1 MSDSPS
7 FAKVFAE
14 LNGPEGL
21 SAASARLVFDQIFA
35 GSWTPAQIGGLLVAL
50 HMRGETPQVI
60 SAAAQAMRASMVR
73 VEHTLPLVLD
83 TCGTGGDGRGTVN
96 ISTGAAIIA
105 SAAGVPVAKHGN
117 RAASSLTGT
126 ADVLGALGIAIDVPP
141 TSAGQILKRANIAFL
156 FAQAHHPA
164 MKHAMGVRRELGIRT
179 LFNILGPLANPAG
192 ATHQL
197 LGVFADRLR
206 PTLAAAL
213 HQLGSVGAWVV
224 HSTDGLDELSPYA
237 PSKVSVL
244 SDGRVEERLLTPE
257 DFGLKPSAAGA
268 IDGGDPSHN
277 AAIVTRVLSGEDHP
291 SRSAFVLNAAAA
303 LVVARGL
310 ALRDAAELAHET
322 LRSGAAL
329 RKLEAWQVAVREAR
343 AAAG

>member
-7 FAKVFAE
+7 FAQVFAE

-21 SAASARLVFDQIFA
+21 SAASARRVFDQIFA
-35 GSWTPAQIGGLLVAL
+35 GSWTPAQIGGVLVAL

-60 SAAAQAMRASMVR
+60 SAAAQAMRATMVR
-73 VEHTLPLVLD
+73 VEHALPLVLD

-117 RAASSLTGT
+117 RAASSQTGA
-126 ADVLGALGIAIDVPP
+126 ADVLGALGVTIDLPP
-141 TSAGQILKRANIAFL
+141 TTAGAILKRANIAFL

-164 MKHAMGVRRELGIRT
+164 MKHAMAVRRELGVRT

-197 LGVFADRLR
+197 LGVFSDRLR
-206 PTLAAAL
+206 PTIAAAL
-213 HQLGSVGAWVV
+213 QQLGSEAAWVV

-237 PSKVSVL
+237 PTKVSVL
-244 SDGRVEERLLTPE
+244 FEGSIEERLITPQ
-257 DFGLKPSAAGA
+257 DFGLAPSAAGA
-268 IDGGDPSHN
+268 IDGGDVSHN

-310 ALRDAAELAHET
+310 SLRDAAELAHET

-329 RKLEAWQVAVREAR
+329 GKLEVWRAAVREVR
-343 AAAG
+343 AAVV